1 MKHIALFSGMGG
13 FIKAADNL
21 QFDTC
26 WANELDKDCCDVLRL
41 NFPKTTISQGS
52 ITDVTSEELK
62 ALPCEVD
69 LLTAG
74 FPCQSFSTASA
85 GATGFED
92 ERGKLFFEIPRLISK
107 MKSPPKV
114 VLLENVPNIK
124 IFDHGAWLKVILN
137 EMRFAGYWVKE
148 NHAAILSAAEVAG
161 SPQTRE
167 RLFIVCCHKSFFKNN
182 PFKFSAIR
190 KQKTLSAFEIID
202 TKIKQEDDYYLPAD
216 SKYFSMISDVAGEVK
231 SKRLYQIRRVFARA
245 CSEGVCPTL
254 TANMGDGGHN
264 VPFVFDK
271 FGLRRLTEEECLK
284 MQGFDPNSFFWPSE
298 LRKKAKLKM
307 IGNAVNVEMVEK
319 IISEIKLQLLSGQ
332 NRNDRSEFD
341 KMALPA

>member
-1 MKHIALFSGMGG
+1 MKHVALFSGMGG

-21 QFDTC
+21 NFDTC
-26 WANELDKDCCDVLRL
+26 WANEVDNDCCDVLRL
-41 NFPKTTISQGS
+41 NFPKTTISQCS
-52 ITDVTSEELK
+52 IEDVTSEELSTI
-62 ALPCEVD
+62 PCEID

-92 ERGKLFFEIPRLISK
+92 ARGKLFFEIPRLISK
-107 MKSPPKV
+107 MKAPPKV

-167 RLFIVCCHKSFFKNN
+167 RLFIVCCHKNYFKSN
-182 PFKFSAIR
+182 PFRFSAI
-190 KQKTLSAFEIID
+190 KPKKTPNVFEIID
-202 TKIKQEDDYYLPAD
+202 TINKQDDEYYLPED
-216 SKYFSMISDVAGEVK
+216 SKYFSMINNVADKVQP
-231 SKRLYQIRRVFARA
+231 KRLYQIRRVFARA
-245 CSEGVCPTL
+245 CAEGICPTL

-284 MQGFDPNSFFWPSE
+284 MQGFNPESFLWPSD
-298 LRKKAKLKM
+298 LTKKAQLKM
-307 IGNAVNVEMVEK
+307 IGNAVNVDMVEK
-319 IISEIKLQLLSGQ
+319 IISEIKFQLLSGQ
-332 NRNDRSEFD
+332 TPDDRNKFN
-341 KMALPA
+341 KVALPA